1 LARSRSLWDFEIET
15 PPGLED
21 GQARFVILDGPSDQT
36 LSAMVRQIRFR
47 NGNAEAVFVAIV
59 AEDRADLVAS
69 ITRFGSNLAIA
80 LGILGVVLVAAAWLQ
95 VELGLRPL
103 QTVRAGIERVR
114 GGKESRLAGSYPSEV
129 QPLIVEVNDLL
140 RSQETS
146 IEFARAR
153 ASDLAHGLKTPLAVL
168 ATMSDKLRD
177 RGDADTAK
185 LVDELTADMVD
196 RVDYQLRL
204 SRLRLRTA
212 THAYSASVNDSLDR
226 TIAVLQRTKAGEELV
241 WDKSIE
247 PGLKADLD
255 PRDLLEL
262 VGVVIE
268 NAVKWGKS
276 AVGVSARRDGA
287 NVEIL
292 VEDDGPGISPEQ
304 AEILGKRGT
313 RLDETKAGSGLGL
326 AIAIEIV
333 ALNKGTIV
341 FGRSGKGGLSVR
353 LSLPLAG

>member
-1 LARSRSLWDFEIET
+1 M
-15 PPGLED
+15 
-21 GQARFVILDGPSDQT
+21 VLDGPSDQS
-36 LSAMVRQIRFR
+36 LSALVQQLRFPT
-47 NGNAEAVFVAIV
+47 GASEAVFIAIV

-69 ITRFGSNLAIA
+69 IARFGSNLAIA
-80 LGILGVVLVAAAWLQ
+80 LGILGVVLIGAAWLQ

-103 QTVRAGIERVR
+103 QTVRAGIERIR

-129 QPLIVEVNDLL
+129 QPLVAEVNDLL

-153 ASDLAHGLKTPLAVL
+153 AADLAHGLKTPLAVM
-168 ATMSDKLRD
+168 ATMSDGLRS
-177 RGDADTAK
+177 RGDAETAK
-185 LVDELTADMVD
+185 LVDELTADMAD

-212 THAYSASVNDSLDR
+212 THAYSASVNDSLER

-241 WDKSIE
+241 WDKAIE
-247 PGLKADLD
+247 PALIVDLD

-287 NVEIL
+287 NAEIL
-292 VEDDGPGISPEQ
+292 VEDDGPGLSPEQ
-304 AEILGKRGT
+304 AETLGKRGT
-313 RLDETKAGSGLGL
+313 RLDESKAGTGLGL
-326 AIAIEIV
+326 AIATEIV

-341 FGRSGKGGLSVR
+341 FGRSAKGGLSVR
-353 LSLPLAG
+353 LVLPLAG